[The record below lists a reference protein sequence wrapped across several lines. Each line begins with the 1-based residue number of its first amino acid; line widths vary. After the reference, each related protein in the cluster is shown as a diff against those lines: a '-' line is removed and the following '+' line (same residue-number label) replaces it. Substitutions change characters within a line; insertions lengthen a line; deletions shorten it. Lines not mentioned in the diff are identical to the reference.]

1 MEKVVSSNF
10 LCLQIGKVIFLSLI
24 TRIIKSS
31 LLKESILYGF
41 TGVISKFAPLLVI
54 PIYISTI
61 GVEGFGVLDLY
72 VTIGMAVF
80 IICEA
85 QAVSGVMRSY
95 YECKKANTL
104 KDLISSAI
112 KIYLVTYAILLIL
125 FFLLFLIPFKI
136 IEIRF
141 DYLLPIVLA
150 IFPRQLFS
158 LNTVILRMEHQAK
171 QYVTLSLLSVLLTAM
186 LGIIFIHLYES
197 SALSVLYGI
206 ALSQFV
212 LGIISS
218 FYIQKL
224 VSLSKPSNYLKE
236 IISYGVPIAI
246 SSLAGWLLASSGRLV
261 IADKS
266 SDFDLGVYSLSLKV
280 AMVFMVLLQAFRTA
294 WDPYCMKKFG
304 ENNSHLMFAK
314 SLNVYWAFGSL
325 VIFLIYILSPF
336 LILLL
341 GADERALNQSLILL
355 ILLGYLWQGAINIIA
370 VGNAWARK
378 TYVNSFG
385 TIAGGGVS
393 LCFSY
398 LLVNELGVIAGGLG
412 YLFGIIVSFYII
424 YYLAQKNQHIPYNNS
439 ISILF
444 FLISMGISFFVI
456 Y

>member
-1 MEKVVSSNF
+1 M
-10 LCLQIGKVIFLSLI
+10 SLI
-24 TRIIKSS
+24 TRIVKSA
-31 LLKESILYGF
+31 LLKESILYGL

-54 PIYISTI
+54 PIYISII
-61 GVEGFGVLDLY
+61 GIEGFGVLDLY

-112 KIYLVTYAILLIL
+112 KIYLVTYVFLLIL
-125 FFLLFLIPFKI
+125 FFLIFLIPFQI

-158 LNTVILRMEHQAK
+158 LNTIILRMEHQAK

-206 ALSQFV
+206 ALAQFV

-218 FYIQKL
+218 FYIRKL

-261 IADKS
+261 IADQS

-294 WDPYCMKKFG
+294 WDPYCMKKIG

-325 VIFLIYILSPF
+325 AIFLIYISSPF

-355 ILLGYLWQGAINIIA
+355 ILLGYLWQGAINIVA

-385 TIAGGGVS
+385 TITGGGVS

-412 YLFGIIVSFYII
+412 YLFGMIVSFYII